1 MDQVE
6 EVKKRLDIVDI
17 VGGYIALNKAGGNFK
32 AVCPFHN
39 EKTPSFMVSR
49 EKQIWHCFGCDK
61 GGDVLTFVQEYEG
74 IDFPAALKILADK
87 ANVTLT
93 NMRFEAK
100 QDHSRLYEAN
110 RLAVEFYQANL
121 DKNNKVLDYLRN
133 RKINQDSIAKWQ
145 LGLSGEKWDDLYQY
159 LLSKKFTD
167 QEMFQAGLILKQRT
181 GTGYFDRFRK
191 RLMFPICDTQGR
203 IVAFT
208 SRTLHGIV
216 YDEEEPGGKY
226 INSPQSV
233 IYDKSRILYGWHLA
247 KDAIRKQK
255 YLIIVE
261 GNMDAIASYQA
272 NTQNTVAVSGT
283 ALTIDHIK
291 LIKRYTNNVILAFDG
306 DAAGSRAVFR
316 SITLGWQEEL
326 NLKILLLQKDK
337 DPADIISEDP
347 EIWRQAIKDS
357 APVMDYYFKRIIA
370 GVDLNRADHKKLA
383 VQKLLPIIKFLKS
396 NIEQVHYLK
405 LLSDKLQIPL
415 ELLQSNLNKAEV
427 FIKSED
433 NAKLSETNI
442 KTTAYS
448 LCEQLLSLVFS
459 HNKYL
464 EKMVADIDPDMIE
477 ESLRPLYR
485 KVIIY
490 YTKHQN
496 LENFT
501 NFSELVNL
509 DKEQWIKL
517 SLLGE
522 ETYSDTTASDLDNTW
537 RNLFYY
543 LKNQSL
549 QDQRQDLITKLRQAE
564 LSNNTAEQDIV
575 THKIN
580 LINKE
585 IQKIQ
590 P

>member
-1 MDQVE
+1 M
-6 EVKKRLDIVDI
+6 
-17 VGGYIALNKAGGNFK
+17 
-32 AVCPFHN
+32 
-39 EKTPSFMVSR
+39 
-49 EKQIWHCFGCDK
+49 
-61 GGDVLTFVQEYEG
+61 
-74 IDFPAALKILADK
+74 
-87 ANVTLT
+87 
-93 NMRFEAK
+93 
-100 QDHSRLYEAN
+100 
-110 RLAVEFYQANL
+110 
-121 DKNNKVLDYLRN
+121 
-133 RKINQDSIAKWQ
+133 
-145 LGLSGEKWDDLYQY
+145 
-159 LLSKKFTD
+159 
-167 QEMFQAGLILKQRT
+167 
-181 GTGYFDRFRK
+181 
-191 RLMFPICDTQGR
+191 
-203 IVAFT
+203 
-208 SRTLHGIV
+208 
-216 YDEEEPGGKY
+216 
-226 INSPQSV
+226 
-233 IYDKSRILYGWHLA
+233 
-247 KDAIRKQK
+247 
-255 YLIIVE
+255 
-261 GNMDAIASYQA
+261 
-272 NTQNTVAVSGT
+272 
-283 ALTIDHIK
+283 
-291 LIKRYTNNVILAFDG
+291 
-306 DAAGSRAVFR
+306 
-316 SITLGWQEEL
+316 
-326 NLKILLLQKDK
+326 LQKDK

-580 LINKE
+580 GMKGVVMDATTPEPYYRVRIFIKGRGFDENWTYSYELKE
-585 IQKIQ
+585 KVETEKTEEIEFK
-590 P
+590 PKEF